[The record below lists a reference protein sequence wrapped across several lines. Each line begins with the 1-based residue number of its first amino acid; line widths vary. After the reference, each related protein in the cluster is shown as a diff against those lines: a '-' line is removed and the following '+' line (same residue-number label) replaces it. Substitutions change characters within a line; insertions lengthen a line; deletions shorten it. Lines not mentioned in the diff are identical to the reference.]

1 MSPVILK
8 GDYVHVREYEVHG
21 WVDSIDPNGYVNVK
35 FENSRGV
42 LCVHETSLEV
52 LPRERAVPHNI
63 PLGALVQTEVCTKL
77 YRMTPEGEVD
87 AGVLKGEIEY
97 VVVERY
103 RDVDGTPLYNLALD
117 PIEPPVEALERM
129 EFFRFPNLMGIAE
142 PELYRLPNTEPL
154 KLHRY

>member
-142 PELYRLPNTEPL
+142 HDLYLLPNTEPL